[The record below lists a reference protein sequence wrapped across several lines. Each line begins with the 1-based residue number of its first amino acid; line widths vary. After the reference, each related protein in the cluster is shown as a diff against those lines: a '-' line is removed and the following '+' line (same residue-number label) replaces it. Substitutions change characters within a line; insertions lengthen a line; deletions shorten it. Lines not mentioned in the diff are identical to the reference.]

1 MPCVAPSLRSF
12 LCTLRGPTPSGTH
25 RCSETPVSTGEGGR
39 PVPQARAPSQGT
51 EPAGRL
57 VAGSSGGV
65 SRLGLGL
72 EAAPPAAEGAAPPDP
87 TRSPA
92 GSSERETPRASWERT
107 STEDES
113 GRRRRGCVCFS
124 LETRSRGRERF
135 PIMHCSS
142 WPRPGSCRRVPTPAA
157 LPRFLRQRL
166 ISCASRCQSEPHG
179 QTPQGPS
186 STDSPSHSR
195 PKWWRRETS
204 RTSCSPPPALSTCPR
219 RPRGVALVGP
229 AATGAISCPETRER
243 SRVWLVTREERRP
256 SRSELRPAKDAEV
269 LPLRTRERG
278 LRWKS

>member
-1 MPCVAPSLRSF
+1 MRRASVLSCAPWVAQLQAAPTGARKRLSPRGRGDAPSRRRRLRAKARSW
-12 LCTLRGPTPSGTH
+12 LVGWSLAPREECPAWGRVWRLRLLLQRGRPGPTPPGP
-25 RCSETPVSTGEGGR
+25 RPAPARGR
-39 PVPQARAPSQGT
+39 HCVPPGNGPAR
-51 EPAGRL
+51 
-57 VAGSSGGV
+57 
-65 SRLGLGL
+65 
-72 EAAPPAAEGAAPPDP
+72 
-87 TRSPA
+87 
-92 GSSERETPRASWERT
+92 
-107 STEDES
+107 TEDES

-142 WPRPGSCRRVPTPAA
+142 CPRPGSCGWLPTPAA

-166 ISCASRCQSEPHG
+166 VSCAPRCQSEPHG

-186 STDSPSHSR
+186 STDSPSHGM

-229 AATGAISCPETRER
+229 VAVGGISCPETRER

-269 LPLRTRERG
+269 LPPRTRERG